1 MKLTNQVCWIVLLA
15 SCMMMIAC
23 KGSKTVADAPKP
35 SGNSATSPESPAL
48 LSFSEGLVTKSEFE
62 RVYAKNNGGKEVAA
76 THTVEQLQEYMDL
89 YVNFKRKVFEAE
101 SQGLHETPAFK
112 QEFSTYRKQLAQPY
126 LSAKEV
132 EDQLIEEAYERS
144 GYLVNASHILLTVAA
159 DAAAEDTLA
168 AYNRILQLRDSI
180 VNHDKDFGAM
190 AEKYSQDPSAKNKG
204 GMGYQ
209 GSLGYFSVFDM
220 VYPFESAAFNTTPGE
235 VSQPV
240 RTQFGYH
247 LVKTMDKMKTEGKKH
262 AAHIIIRVGDRYSA
276 KTEEQAEQKIQEI
289 HQKLTNGESF
299 ADLAGQFS
307 DDPGSAN
314 KGGDLG
320 SGRLLPEM
328 EDLKLKLSEG
338 EYSEPFKTRFGWHI
352 LQVNKV
358 EKLQT
363 FEEAMPFLKQ
373 KIGRDSR
380 AQVSR
385 QALLNRIRKENE
397 FKLHADMVD
406 SLKAKVNSNFPRGNW
421 KADSADAS
429 LFAQP
434 LFSMKDG
441 FSRSVQDLIDYYG
454 KNRIRKPKMSPQ
466 AAVQS
471 VVNTYVERELIQYEE
486 DRLPAKNPDFKYLL
500 QEYRDGILLFTLM
513 EQKVWKKAM
522 EDTTGLEAYYT
533 AHQDS
538 FRANDR
544 LEVKEYRTTSEEVIN
559 QVKDMIAQGQG
570 EKEIDSVINQASKL
584 NLRIST
590 QMYEKGK
597 DEIEDQVFSQEVG
610 SATEIF
616 KQGDFY
622 KILVVLNS
630 FPAGIKSFDD
640 SKSEA
645 ITRYQ
650 DYLEK
655 QWLEELA
662 TKYPVKIDDDVFANL
677 FK

>member
-1 MKLTNQVCWIVLLA
+1 MKLTIQVFWIVLIA
-15 SCMMMIAC
+15 SSMFVAC
-23 KGSKTVADAPKP
+23 KGSKQMADAPK
-35 SGNSATSPESPAL
+35 SSAGNTSPSTEAPAL
-48 LSFSEGLVTKSEFE
+48 LSFAEGVVTQSEFE
-62 RVYAKNNGGKEVAA
+62 RVYAKNNGGREIAA
-76 THTVEQLQEYMDL
+76 THTPEQLKEYMDL
-89 YVNFKRKVFEAE
+89 YINFKRKVFEAE
-101 SQGLHETPAFK
+101 SQALHETPAFK

-132 EDQLIEEAYERS
+132 EDQLIEEAFMRS
-144 GYLVNASHILLTVAA
+144 GYLVSASHLLLTVPQ

-168 AYNRILQLRDSI
+168 AYTRILELRDSI
-180 VNHDKDFGAM
+180 VNHGNDFGAM

-209 GSLGYFSVFDM
+209 GNLGYFSVFDM
-220 VYPFESAAFNTTPGE
+220 VYPFESAAFNTAPGE
-235 VSQPV
+235 VSDPV
-240 RTQFGYH
+240 RTQYGYH
-247 LVKTMDKMKTEGKKH
+247 LVKTLDKMKTAGKKH

-276 KTEEQAEQKIQEI
+276 KTEEQAVQKIQEI
-289 HQKLTNGESF
+289 HQKLTAGESF
-299 ADLAGQFS
+299 ASLASQFS

-328 EDLKLKLSEG
+328 EDLKLKLGEG
-338 EYSEPFKTRFGWHI
+338 AFSEPFQTRFGWHI
-352 LQVNKV
+352 LQVSKV
-358 EKLQT
+358 ETLQT
-363 FEEAMPFLKQ
+363 FEEAQPALKQ
-373 KIGRDSR
+373 KISRDSR

-385 QALLNRIRKENE
+385 QALLNRIRKDND
-397 FKLHADMVD
+397 FQLFTDMID
-406 SLKAKVNSNFPRGNW
+406 SLKAKVNNNFPRGNW
-421 KADSADAS
+421 QPDSADTE
-429 LFAQP
+429 LFAKP

-441 FSRSVQDLIDYYG
+441 FSRSVQDLIDYYK
-454 KNRIRKPKMSPQ
+454 KNRIRKAKMSPQ

-471 VVNTYVERELIQYEE
+471 VTDTYIERELIQYEE
-486 DRLPAKNPDFKYLL
+486 DRLPAKNPDFRYLL

-522 EDTTGLEAYYT
+522 EDTTGLEAYYI
-533 AHQDS
+533 ANQDS

-559 QVKDMIAQGQG
+559 QVKEMLAEGQG
-570 EKEIDSVINQASKL
+570 EKSIDSVINQASKL

-597 DEIEDQVFSQEVG
+597 DEIEDGVFSQEVG
-610 SATEIF
+610 AATDIIQ
-616 KQGDFY
+616 QGEFY
-622 KILVVLNS
+622 KILVILDM

-640 SKSEA
+640 AKSEA

-650 DYLEK
+650 DYLEQ

-662 TKYPVKIDDDVFANL
+662 SKYPVKIDDDIFANL